1 VYTCVFAFL
10 DFKVVPLDSVEHE
23 PAEFLLLL
31 GAAFNDNNVQVFEE
45 ENDAGHVQ
53 LVAVG
58 LELELGRR
66 VGQVLDAVH

>member
-45 ENDAGHVQ
+45 EN
-53 LVAVG
+53 
-58 LELELGRR
+58 